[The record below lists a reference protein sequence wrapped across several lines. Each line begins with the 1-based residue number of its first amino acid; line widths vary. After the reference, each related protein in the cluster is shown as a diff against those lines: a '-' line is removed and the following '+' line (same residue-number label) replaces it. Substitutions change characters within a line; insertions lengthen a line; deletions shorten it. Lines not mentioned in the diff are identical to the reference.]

1 MRVTENGMWT
11 PNGAFKVN
19 QSDLQ
24 HTPLISDD
32 EIKGF
37 DFTTNQLLL
46 NENACSY
53 FGMTKK
59 IKDYHQDSQLVLTID
74 NKPFLSFISK
84 VQ

>member
-1 MRVTENGMWT
+1 MWT

-59 IKDYHQDSQLVLTID
+59 LKIIIKIH
-74 NKPFLSFISK
+74 N
-84 VQ
+84 